1 MHTIRKII
9 ISLFIFS
16 ASVSIARVSFA
27 VSDAQIIQC
36 SASKMTDYDDFDAL
50 ADDMVDRGVTRDE
63 PKPLSTIDRWVQSI
77 CSPVI
82 MKYVLLKGYMRDW
95 GYWMIG
101 VKKN

>member
-1 MHTIRKII
+1 MYTIKKII
-9 ISLFIFS
+9 LFLFIGS
-16 ASVSIARVSFA
+16 APLSVVHTSCA
-27 VSDAQIIQC
+27 VNETSSVQ
-36 SASKMTDYDDFDAL
+36 STESNSTDYDAFDAM
-50 ADDMVDRGVTRDE
+50 ADEMVDRGITQDE

-77 CSPVI
+77 CSPII